1 MKSLYEQLDYL
12 PEWAIPPVVAMLCII
27 IGYFLAK
34 VLAGVVLSL
43 FPNNRDTSDQKI
55 KPMAKIIAKFIFWI
69 TWLFFIILG
78 LSQFPLISV
87 QFSEWNFS
95 KPNIQSLS
103 IISGLTMLGVLCHSQ
118 LIDLTSS
125 LKIKL
130 GVIPKP
136 LIIGF
141 VIIFFASFFFIQD
154 GNLLPRMSVS
164 IFIINIAF
172 LLGKV
177 IQQAV
182 VSSFEVLGVNEMLLN
197 KISLITM
204 YFVLSTFLLPVFRI
218 WT

>member
-34 VLAGVVLSL
+34 VLAGVVVSL
-43 FPNNRDTSDQKI
+43 FPNNRDTNDQKI
-55 KPMAKIIAKFIFWI
+55 KPRAKIIAKFIFWI

-95 KPNIQSLS
+95 KPNIESLS
-103 IISGLTMLGVLCHSQ
+103 IISGLTMLGVLSHSQ

-141 VIIFFASFFFIQD
+141 VIIFFC
-154 GNLLPRMSVS
+154 LLYTSPSPRD
-164 IFIINIAF
+164 
-172 LLGKV
+172 
-177 IQQAV
+177 
-182 VSSFEVLGVNEMLLN
+182 
-197 KISLITM
+197 
-204 YFVLSTFLLPVFRI
+204 LSTSRMPSSA
-218 WT
+218 

>member
-34 VLAGVVLSL
+34 VLAGVVVSL
-43 FPNNRDTSDQKI
+43 FPNNRDTNDQKI
-55 KPMAKIIAKFIFWI
+55 KPRAKINAKFIFWI

-95 KPNIQSLS
+95 KSNIESLS

-118 LIDLTSS
+118 LIDLISS

-182 VSSFEVLGVNEMLLN
+182 VSSFEVLGVDEMLLN
-197 KISLITM
+197 KTSLITM
-204 YFVLSTFLLPVFRI
+204 YFVLSTFLLPVFRM